1 MRIASTINATSLS
14 HAGEVYEPDDHGL
27 FDVPEHVGQEMVR
40 FAHWITEADAVDRH
54 LAKRRADAVDPAVT
68 DERLQSLEAAQAE
81 KDAEIEKLRAAL
93 EEATKPKAP
102 AKKAASKPAGG
113 SQS

>member
-81 KDAEIEKLRAAL
+81 IEKLRAAL

>member
-81 KDAEIEKLRAAL
+81 IEKLRAAL

-102 AKKAASKPAGG
+102 AKKAAAKPAGG